1 MEEPA
6 LNILVAD
13 DHALVRAGLIGALA
27 QLEPEPRVFEAA
39 TAGEVMDCLAAVA
52 ELDLILLDLFMP
64 GAVELDLLR
73 QVCSSAETVPVVVLS
88 ASESVAHVRAA
99 LEVGAAGYVPKSSP
113 SELLISALKLVLA
126 GGVYLPPTLMEAA
139 PPSADVTT
147 KRLPRAGA
155 LSTLLT
161 GRQQEVLRLLGRGWS
176 NKQIARALAVSD
188 NTVKVHVAAVLR
200 LLGANNRTEAVMLA
214 QQRGFEFDAE

>member
-27 QLEPEPRVFEAA
+27 QLDPEPHVFEAA
-39 TAGEVMDCLAAVA
+39 TAAEVMDCLAAVA

-73 QVCSSAETVPVVVLS
+73 QVCSSAGSVPVVVLS
-88 ASESVAHVRAA
+88 ASESAAHVRAA
-99 LEVGAAGYVPKSSP
+99 LELGAAGYVPKSSS

-126 GGVYLPPTLMEAA
+126 GGVYMPAALMQAA
-139 PPSADVTT
+139 PPAEMMTT
-147 KRLPRAGA
+147 RLPQAGE

-188 NTVKVHVAAVLR
+188 NTVKVHVAGVLR
-200 LLGANNRTEAVMLA
+200 LLGASNRTEAVMLA
-214 QQRGFEFDAE
+214 QQRGFEFDGE

>member
-1 MEEPA
+1 M
-6 LNILVAD
+6 NILVAD
-13 DHALVRAGLIGALA
+13 DHALVRAGLIAALS

-39 TAGEVMDCLAAVA
+39 NAAEVMECLATVA

-73 QVCSSAETVPVVVLS
+73 QVCSSAGSVPVVVLS
-88 ASESVAHVRAA
+88 ASESAAHVRAA
-99 LEVGAAGYVPKSSP
+99 LELGAAGYVPKSSS

-126 GGVYLPPTLMEAA
+126 GGVYMPAALMQAA
-139 PPSADVTT
+139 PQPAEAMSA
-147 KRLPRAGA
+147 RLPQAGE

-200 LLGANNRTEAVMLA
+200 LLGASNRTEAVMLA
-214 QQRGFEFDAE
+214 QQRGFELDGE